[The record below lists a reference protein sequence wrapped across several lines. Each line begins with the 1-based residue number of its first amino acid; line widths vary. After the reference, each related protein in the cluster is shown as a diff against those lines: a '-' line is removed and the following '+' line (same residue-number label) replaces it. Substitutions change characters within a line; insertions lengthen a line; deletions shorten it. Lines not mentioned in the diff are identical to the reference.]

1 MMGRVSILATLIDP
15 LRRAREALQGAGDV
29 KAAMRERLDD
39 YERVVN
45 QFESKLGSISDR
57 RIEPEV
63 TKLLVHFDEITAL
76 IRKYTASPGDSL
88 LVRLRKKTD
97 RARLHKEL
105 AEELERIDKDMQRQL
120 ATIQVLGMMELSN
133 PLPTFSLD
141 VGNAAGHDGGF
152 TWHNLNWWMLLLLV
166 VLVPIALS
174 VCWKHGGGG
183 SSTRPPVPDM
193 AAAPAAD
200 TAAAPT
206 VSLAL
211 PASYVERNSLI
222 SEVVGNLTA
231 ANAPRSPYVL
241 QGSGGAGKTVLAT
254 AVVRNEEVRKRF
266 GRGIFWLDVGRH
278 GNLKLPALVQRLARE
293 MDVVSEN
300 MDGLDDCVRDIAF
313 AVARDNSVPRL
324 LVLDDVWHE
333 EVMDALRPTGL
344 QILVTTR
351 LASVGRG
358 MLVGDM
364 EEGEARE
371 LLSKK
376 SGAVALPVPEANQ
389 VARDCGCHPLT
400 LVIAGSLR
408 CVREAPDSALAWRE
422 LHSEIERIKRS
433 SRGLEMATDSDEEPS
448 QSSLFPVLSL
458 SFERLK
464 VQEQDS
470 FLSLAVLARG
480 VPAPV
485 AMLAN
490 LWDKDEKGAK
500 KEASAFVGRS
510 LLIEE
515 QEAFIVHDMLLD
527 FIDVM
532 CQHESSVV
540 QLAVMRQTHYLSRL
554 PVVWRYCRKGE
565 SLEGMY
571 SLISLWRPVM
581 KLSGNEKLDVETYE
595 ASLRELGEEHEP
607 IDVANACMIIGDVFL
622 LQDQYSEA
630 EPLYQRAEEIYENL
644 QGHDYPPVV
653 TSLSNRASLR
663 HRQGEY
669 AEAERLHEQ
678 PQTVREEVPDMGGP
692 DVDVSLSNVATL
704 LHQQGWE
711 EDGLQREAATSD
723 QVVSGPEH
731 PGVALDL
738 NNRAETLITQG
749 KYAAAEPL
757 LERSQALQE
766 KVLGPDHPE
775 VAVSLNRLAELLS
788 AQGNYEEAEPLY
800 KRSMAV
806 DEKVYGPY
814 HPKVAAD
821 FQSWAVLL
829 HRQGKY
835 AEAGPYYLR
844 AIDIVEKTL
853 GVDHPNLAQM
863 LNSRAALLDRQG
875 MYDEAGPLYERSQA
889 IREKALG
896 PEHPDVARSL
906 NKRAWL
912 LCRQGKHEQAEPLNE
927 RAISIWEGALESEQ
941 PRVAPGL
948 EMRAWV
954 LRAQGKHAEA
964 ETLSELS
971 QAMHQ
976 KALGPEHSDVA
987 LSLSNRADELYRQG
1001 KDTEAQPLFERAI
1014 KIWEKAHRHDHPLV
1028 ANVLHNRA
1036 GLLSAQGK
1044 YAKAHALLERALAI
1058 REGALGVDHPDTIT
1072 SLGALAD
1079 LYAKQ
1084 GLLEKATPVLEEVVS
1099 ARERAQGRD
1108 HPDVA
1113 SALSMWAV
1121 VLSDQG
1127 KNAEALALFEK
1138 ALAIREGALGVDH
1151 PDTITSLGALAD
1163 LYTKQGLLDKAS
1175 RLLEEVVNARERIQG
1190 SDHPDVAS
1198 ALNERAVL
1206 MYQQGEF
1213 TEVILL
1219 LERALPIRME
1229 TLGENHPET
1238 LDTQKWLEL
1247 LRNQV

>member
-1 MMGRVSILATLIDP
+1 MMGRVSIVATLTDP

-76 IRKYTASPGDSL
+76 TKKYTASPGDSL
-88 LVRLRKKTD
+88 LVRVRKKTD

-141 VGNAAGHDGGF
+141 IGNAASHDGGF
-152 TWHNLNWWMLLLLV
+152 TWHNLDWWMLLLLV

-174 VCWKHGGGG
+174 VCWKHGEGA
-183 SSTRPPVPDM
+183 SPKTPPVPDMAVAPAEDM
-193 AAAPAAD
+193 AAAPAA
-200 TAAAPT
+200 A
-206 VSLAL
+206 LAL
-211 PASYVERNSLI
+211 PASYVERTSLL

-231 ANAPRSPYVL
+231 ANAPRSPFVL
-241 QGSGGAGKTVLAT
+241 QGSGATGKTVLAS

-266 GRGIFWLDVGRH
+266 GGGIFWLDVGRH
-278 GNLKLPALVQRLARE
+278 GKPKLHALVQRLARE
-293 MDVVSEN
+293 MDVASEN
-300 MDGLDDCVRDIAF
+300 MDGLDNVVRDMAI
-313 AVARDNSVPRL
+313 AVANNSVPRL

-333 EVMDALRPTGL
+333 EVVDALRPTGL
-344 QILVTTR
+344 RILVTTR
-351 LASVGRG
+351 LASTERGTVVGG
-358 MLVGDM
+358 M

-371 LLSKK
+371 LLRKK
-376 SGAVALPVPEANQ
+376 SGAVALPAPEANQ
-389 VARDCGCHPLT
+389 VARDCGYHPLA
-400 LVIAGSLR
+400 LAIAGSLR
-408 CVREAPDSALAWRE
+408 CVREAPDSALVWRE
-422 LHSEIERIKRS
+422 LHSEIGRTRRS
-433 SRGLEMATDSDEEPS
+433 RRGLQMAADSDEEPS
-448 QSSLFPVLSL
+448 QSSLFPVLGL
-458 SFERLK
+458 SFERLRA
-464 VQEQDS
+464 QEQDS
-470 FLSLAVLARG
+470 FLSLVVLARG

-490 LWDKDEKGAK
+490 LWDKDDRGAK
-500 KEASAFVGRS
+500 KEASAFVERS
-510 LLIEE
+510 LLTEK
-515 QEAFIVHDMLLD
+515 QESFVVHDLLLD

-540 QLAVMRQTHYLSRL
+540 QRAVMRQTRYLSRL
-554 PVVWRYCRKGE
+554 PVVWRYCCKEE
-565 SLEGMY
+565 SLEGMH

-581 KLSGNEKLDVETYE
+581 KLSGNAKQDVEAYE
-595 ASLRELGEEHEP
+595 ASLRELDEEHEP
-607 IDVANACMIIGDVFL
+607 IDLANACMIIGDVFL
-622 LQDQYSEA
+622 LQDQYLEA
-630 EPLYQRAEEIYENL
+630 EPLYQRAEEIYESL
-644 QGHDYPPVV
+644 HGCDHPPVA
-653 TSLSNRASLR
+653 TALSNRASLR
-663 HRQGEY
+663 HRQGKY
-669 AEAERLHEQ
+669 AEAERLHQ
-678 PQTVREEVPDMGGP
+678 QSQSVREEVPETGHP

-704 LHQQGWE
+704 LHQQVSE
-711 EDGLQREAATSD
+711 EDYLQTQAAASD
-723 QVVSGPEH
+723 QVVFGPAH
-731 PGVALDL
+731 PEVAVDL
-738 NNRAETLITQG
+738 NNRAEAFITQG

-766 KVLGPDHPE
+766 KALGPEHPD
-775 VAVSLNRLAELLS
+775 VAVSLNSRAELLS
-788 AQGNYEEAEPLY
+788 AQGNYEEAGPLY
-800 KRSMAV
+800 RRSVAI
-806 DEKVYGPY
+806 DEKVYGPD
-814 HPKVAAD
+814 HPKVATD
-821 FQSWAVLL
+821 IHNWAILL

-835 AEAGPYYLR
+835 AKAGPLYLR

-863 LNSRAALLDRQG
+863 LDSQAALLDRQG
-875 MYDEAGPLYERSQA
+875 MYDEAGPLYERSQG

-912 LCRQGKHEQAEPLNE
+912 LCRQGKHDQAEPLNK

-954 LRAQGKHAEA
+954 LRVQGKHAEA
-964 ETLSELS
+964 ETLAELS
-971 QAMHQ
+971 QAIHQ
-976 KALGPEHSDVA
+976 KALGPEHSDVV
-987 LSLSNRADELYRQG
+987 LSLSNRADVLYRQG
-1001 KDTEAQPLFERAI
+1001 KDTEAEPLFERAI

-1044 YAKAHALLERALAI
+1044 YAKAHSLLERALAI
-1058 REGALGVDHPDTIT
+1058 REGALGVDHADTIT
-1072 SLGALAD
+1072 CLGALAD

-1084 GLLEKATPVLEEVVS
+1084 GLLEKATPLWEEVVS
-1099 ARERAQGRD
+1099 ARERVQGRD

-1113 SALSMWAV
+1113 SALNTWAV
-1121 VLSDQG
+1121 ILSDQG
-1127 KNAEALALFEK
+1127 RNAEALALFEK

-1151 PDTITSLGALAD
+1151 PETITSLGAMAD
-1163 LYTKQGLLDKAS
+1163 LYAKQGLLDKAS
-1175 RLLEEVVNARERIQG
+1175 SLLEAVVSARERVQG
-1190 SDHPDVAS
+1190 RDHPDVAS
-1198 ALNERAVL
+1198 ALNEWAVV
-1206 MYQQGEF
+1206 MYQQENF
-1213 TEVILL
+1213 AEAILL
-1219 LERALPIRME
+1219 LERAFPIRME
-1229 TLGENHPET
+1229 KLGGNHPET
-1238 LDTQKWLEL
+1238 LNTQKWLER